1 MKLSLSQKQTFYQ
14 ELQQFV
20 RSGIP
25 LPQAVEALVPETSG
39 GVRQVLKQLR
49 ALFLKGQ
56 SVPDAFAALQ
66 PAFGSLEVSM
76 IEASSGSGRLEQAF
90 TYLANYFG
98 ALETLRAGIVKRSLW
113 PVIQLHFGV
122 FVANIALLFTAG
134 LTMQQYVIRCALT
147 LGAFYL
153 GGLAVWIVVSILL
166 SMAQVSA
173 GMDRA
178 LGMVPLVG
186 KLRRHLALARFC
198 ATYEMQLQAGV
209 NVLDSVRAA
218 GDASQSAWVR
228 AAVVRMLP
236 RMRGGASLG
245 SLINDE
251 GAFPAA
257 LQRAIR
263 LGEQSGSLD
272 EDLIRWAGYYQQ
284 SAIGSLETLGTWV
297 SRIVYLVVA
306 GYFIWTIIGAQRR
319 EMSSIDQLLKD
330 N

>member
-1 MKLSLSQKQTFYQ
+1 MNLSLSQKQTLYQ

-25 LPQAVEALVPETSG
+25 LPQAVEALEPETSG
-39 GVRQVLKQLR
+39 GVRQLLRQLR

-66 PAFGSLEVSM
+66 PTVSPLEVSM

-98 ALETLRAGIVKRSLW
+98 SLETLRAGIVKRSLW
-113 PVIQLHFGV
+113 PLIQLHFGV
-122 FVANIALLFTAG
+122 FVANVIPLVLG
-134 LTMQQYVIRCALT
+134 SLTPQQYLGRCALT

-153 GGLAVWIVVSILL
+153 AGLVVWIVISIFL
-166 SMAQVSA
+166 SMARVNA
-173 GMDRA
+173 GMDQA
-178 LGMVPLVG
+178 LGMIPLVG
-186 KLRRHLALARFC
+186 KLRRHLAMARFC

-209 NVLDSVRAA
+209 NVLNSVRAA
-218 GDASQSAWVR
+218 GEASQSARVR
-228 AAVVRMLP
+228 AAVGRMLP
-236 RMRGGASLG
+236 QMRGGVSLG
-245 SLINDE
+245 SLISDE

-272 EDLIRWAGYYQQ
+272 EDLIRWAEYYQQ
-284 SAIGSLETLGTWV
+284 SAVGSLETLGAWV
-297 SRIVYLVVA
+297 SRIMFVVVA
-306 GYFIWTIIGAQRR
+306 GYFIYAIFFAQMQ
-319 EMSSIDQLLKD
+319 ELNFINQVLQS

>member
-1 MKLSLSQKQTFYQ
+1 MKLSLSQKQTFYH

-39 GVRQVLKQLR
+39 GVRQVLKQLL

-56 SVPDAFAALQ
+56 SVPDAFGALQ
-66 PAFGSLEVSM
+66 PTFGTLEVSM

-90 TYLANYFG
+90 SYLDNYFG
-98 ALETLRAGIVKRSLW
+98 ALETLRAGIIKRSLW

-122 FVANIALLFTAG
+122 LIANVAPLFTGG
-134 LTMQQYVIRCALT
+134 LTAQQYLVRCGLT

-153 GGLAVWIVVSILL
+153 AGLVGWIVVSALL
-166 SMAQVSA
+166 SMARVNA
-173 GMDRA
+173 GLDRA
-178 LGMVPLVG
+178 LGMIPVVG
-186 KLRRHLALARFC
+186 KLRRHLAMARFC
-198 ATYEMQLQAGV
+198 ATYEMQLQAGI

-218 GDASQSAWVR
+218 GDASQSARVR
-228 AAVVRMLP
+228 AAVAGMLP
-236 RMRGGASLG
+236 QMRGGVSLG
-245 SLINDE
+245 SLLNGQ

-272 EDLIRWAGYYQQ
+272 ADLVHWAEYYQK
-284 SAIGSLETLGTWV
+284 SAVGSLETLGTWV
-297 SRIVYLVVA
+297 SRIVYVVVA
-306 GYFIWTIIGAQRR
+306 GYFIYTIIGAQMK
-319 EMSSIDQLLKD
+319 EMSSIDQILKD